1 MPPVKINGQI
11 VELSSCL
18 LLLSVVGPCALSVPS
33 REAGGRAV
41 PRHREW
47 GNESEREQRRQR
59 DRDKETGREK
69 ETWGGGGG
77 GEKEGRQKE
86 IERELRPV
94 EIHHDV
100 RHTDTLQPQI
110 HHRSRVCRR
119 NWTQETSELG
129 RRTGG
134 EGRGDEGGKDKL
146 ATTAGQNLPK
156 SSCKGPFSCWSKP
169 RHAGERWYFHRTALL
184 TEVG

>member
-1 MPPVKINGQI
+1 M
-11 VELSSCL
+11 LCL
-18 LLLSVVGPCALSVPS
+18 FHHG
-33 REAGGRAV
+33 RQEAGQCLV
-41 PRHREW
+41 I
-47 GNESEREQRRQR
+47 ESEEMRARESRGDRETETKRR
-59 DRDKETGREK
+59 GEK
-69 ETWGGGGG
+69 RRLGEGGGGG
-77 GEKEGRQKE
+77 GEKDGRQKE

-119 NWTQETSELG
+119 NWTQETSELEK
-129 RRTGG
+129 RTGG

-156 SSCKGPFSCWSKP
+156 SSCKGPFSC
-169 RHAGERWYFHRTALL
+169 
-184 TEVG
+184 